1 MENLEKNVDQYIK
14 DRLDQYRGWYDSKA
28 VTAKK
33 KYLNSRIWSAIS
45 AVMVPIITNIPLHNL
60 TISQSLTID
69 ISKTLATILSTVVAL
84 LIALEGV
91 LHYREQW
98 KNYRTTEQYL
108 TAQKNLFLNEVGDY
122 ASLSEIDAFKLLVDR
137 VEKAITEENAVT
149 LNVLTKIDNK
159 SSN

>member
-1 MENLEKNVDQYIK
+1 MNELENNIEQYIEN
-14 DRLDQYRGWYDSKA
+14 RLDQYRSWYDSKA

-33 KYLNSRIWSAIS
+33 RYLNSRIWSAIS
-45 AVMVPIITNIPLHNL
+45 AVLVPIITNISLPEL
-60 TISQSLTID
+60 TLCNGFIID

-108 TAQKNLFLNEVGDY
+108 TAQKNIFLNKVGDY
-122 ASLSEIDAFKLLVDR
+122 ASLSKEEAFKLLVDR
-137 VEKAITEENAVT
+137 IEQAITEENAVT

-159 SSN
+159 GN

>member
-1 MENLEKNVDQYIK
+1 MEN
-14 DRLDQYRGWYDSKA
+14 RLDQYRSWYDSKA

-33 KYLNSRIWSAIS
+33 RYLNSRIWSAIS
-45 AVMVPIITNIPLHNL
+45 AVLVPIITNISLPEL
-60 TISQSLTID
+60 TLCNGFIID

-108 TAQKNLFLNEVGDY
+108 TAQKNIFLNKVGDY
-122 ASLSEIDAFKLLVDR
+122 ASLSKEEAFKLLVDR
-137 VEKAITEENAVT
+137 IEQAITEENAVT

-159 SSN
+159 GN